1 MLALIRPDSWNFPL
15 FLHVLG
21 AMTLVGCLVTAALA
35 VVLGW
40 RRDAV
45 ALTRVAFRT
54 LLLGALP
61 SYVVMRIGAQWVY
74 SREGFSGNI
83 DQTWV
88 AIGFITADAGALLL
102 LISIL
107 LTGLAVRRLRRA
119 EAQTSA
125 LGRVG
130 GVIMLI
136 LVVVYVVAIWAMTTK
151 PT

>member
-35 VVLGW
+35 VVVGW
-40 RRDAV
+40 RRDTV

-54 LLLGALP
+54 LALGALP
-61 SYVVMRIGAQWVY
+61 AYIVMRIGAQWIY
-74 SREGFSGNI
+74 SREGFDGKN
-83 DQTWV
+83 DPAWLG
-88 AIGFITADAGALLL
+88 IGYITADAGALLL

-119 EAQTSA
+119 ESETSA

-130 GVIMLI
+130 GVIALI
-136 LVVVYVVAIWAMTTK
+136 LVVAYVVAIWAMTTK
-151 PT
+151 PA